1 MDKIKIVKK
10 VSFYTILFNTI
21 LAFIKL
27 FAGIFSNSS
36 AMISDSVHSF
46 SDVGTTIIAFIGI
59 IIANKDDDDSHR
71 YGHERLEC
79 VASIILSMILFM
91 VGVEIGISGIKSL
104 IKNDYGALPGV
115 FSIVAAI
122 LSIVVKELM
131 YHYTIRAARKVN
143 SNALKADAWHHR
155 SDSLSSVG
163 ALFGIILSRCGF
175 PYFDIVASIVIAVII
190 CKIGI
195 EIFID
200 ATDKLVDKSCNNE
213 MVDEIKKVVLQQKG
227 VLEIDDIK
235 TRIFAEKIYVDIEI
249 SADGNKTLNET
260 HAIAHKV
267 HDAVEKT
274 FSNVKHCMVHVNPYK
289 EDIKS
294 EKK

>member
-21 LAFIKL
+21 LAFVKL
-27 FAGIFSNSS
+27 FAGIFSHSS

-59 IIANKDDDDSHR
+59 IIASRNEDESHR

-79 VASIILSMILFM
+79 VASILLSMILFI

-104 IKNDYGALPGV
+104 VENDYGTVPGV

-122 LSIVVKELM
+122 LSIVVKEGM
-131 YHYTIRAARKVN
+131 YHYTIRAAKKVK

-155 SDSLSSVG
+155 SDSLSSIG
-163 ALFGIILSRCGF
+163 ALIGIILSRCGLY
-175 PYFDIVASIVIAVII
+175 YFDVVASIVIAIII

-200 ATDKLVDKSCNNE
+200 ATDKLVDKSCDLE
-213 MVDEIKKVVLQQKG
+213 TVEEIKKVVLKQKG
-227 VLEIDDIK
+227 VLGIDDIK

-249 SADGNKTLNET
+249 AADGKKTLNET

-267 HDAVEKT
+267 HDAVEKK
-274 FSNVKHCMVHVNPYK
+274 FLNVKHCMVHVNPYK
-289 EDIKS
+289 EDSKN
-294 EKK
+294 EKD

>member
-1 MDKIKIVKK
+1 MDNIKIVKK

-21 LAFIKL
+21 LAFVKL
-27 FAGIFSNSS
+27 FAGIFSHSS

-59 IIANKDDDDSHR
+59 IIASRNEDESHR

-79 VASIILSMILFM
+79 VASILLSMILFI

-104 IKNDYGALPGV
+104 VENDYGTVPGV

-122 LSIVVKELM
+122 LSIVVKEGM
-131 YHYTIRAARKVN
+131 YHYTIRAAKKVK

-155 SDSLSSVG
+155 SDSLSSIG
-163 ALFGIILSRCGF
+163 ALIGIILSRCGLY
-175 PYFDIVASIVIAVII
+175 YFDVVASIVIAIII

-200 ATDKLVDKSCNNE
+200 ATDKLVDKSCDLE
-213 MVDEIKKVVLQQKG
+213 TVEEIKKVVLKQKG
-227 VLEIDDIK
+227 VLGIDDIK

-249 SADGNKTLNET
+249 AADGKKTLNET

-267 HDAVEKT
+267 HDAVEKK
-274 FSNVKHCMVHVNPYK
+274 FLNVKHCMVHVNPYK
-289 EDIKS
+289 EDSKN
-294 EKK
+294 EKD